1 MYYFNI
7 LSWNLQGLGASR
19 CNRVRCYLN
28 QELSLPSIG
37 RLDMLCCQ
45 EHHLNSRR
53 IELNRNL
60 LRGNWVYEW
69 VPAFG
74 PSGTQGGLCIALR
87 MQWQSN
93 VQAKGVLFGGRVQ
106 YMLILI
112 SGKLIGFLNVYAPNS
127 VTGRIR
133 LWNKLLQ
140 DLPVAQHWCMCGDWN
155 MIESPS
161 DRLGG
166 SSTTI
171 SGLELREWEK
181 LIFKYEVTD
190 LWHIPTFSRMPD
202 SLLYSRSNRRSVAL
216 NLSRID
222 RFYADSF
229 FWDRG
234 GYVGIISGTSFSDH
248 APIMLKFCMDSH
260 TSTSRLYVPRFIVD
274 DMNLQNTVLSVWRMA
289 VGDSNCQKLQNAL
302 LAVSNFFIQQVKL
315 KQSSYTRNLLNA
327 KRGLASLQ
335 ILQEKQPHSQYIHC
349 ELQNVMM
356 LISFLQQKR
365 AQFFLH
371 ASAARWCT
379 KGDTMSKFFF
389 QHVTPKRNKIQIV
402 QLKRSDGTVT
412 MDKDEMSNI
421 VATYYESLLSANTPS
436 VETLQMRQKV
446 WAATVVKVTSRISLQ
461 LLRPFSSFE
470 ILQAIKGVGPDV
482 SPGVD
487 GMGRDFFITYWDL
500 IAEDLLAAF
509 QEMFNTG
516 IMPQKWKEGLIC
528 LIPKGDVVT
537 DEVKGWRP
545 ITLLNTIYKI
555 YAKLLALRLQPFLP
569 EIVHDSQTGF
579 MQERSIFDN
588 VFLFWELTGMA
599 MKNKEDLAV
608 LLLDFEKAYDRVDWD
623 FMEGSFLRLGFPAQ

>member
-1 MYYFNI
+1 MYYLNI
-7 LSWNLQGLGASR
+7 LSWNLQGLGTSR

-37 RLDMLCCQ
+37 QLDMLCFQ
-45 EHHLNSRR
+45 EHHLNSQR
-53 IELNRNL
+53 IASNRNL
-60 LRGNWVYEW
+60 LRGNWIYEW

-74 PSGTQGGLCIALR
+74 PSGTQGGLCIALK

-234 GYVGIISGTSFSDH
+234 GYVGIISSTSFSDH
-248 APIMLKFCMDSH
+248 APIMLKF
-260 TSTSRLYVPRFIVD
+260 
-274 DMNLQNTVLSVWRMA
+274 
-289 VGDSNCQKLQNAL
+289 
-302 LAVSNFFIQQVKL
+302 
-315 KQSSYTRNLLNA
+315 
-327 KRGLASLQ
+327 
-335 ILQEKQPHSQYIHC
+335 
-349 ELQNVMM
+349 
-356 LISFLQQKR
+356 
-365 AQFFLH
+365 
-371 ASAARWCT
+371 
-379 KGDTMSKFFF
+379 
-389 QHVTPKRNKIQIV
+389 
-402 QLKRSDGTVT
+402 
-412 MDKDEMSNI
+412 
-421 VATYYESLLSANTPS
+421 
-436 VETLQMRQKV
+436 
-446 WAATVVKVTSRISLQ
+446 
-461 LLRPFSSFE
+461 
-470 ILQAIKGVGPDV
+470 
-482 SPGVD
+482 
-487 GMGRDFFITYWDL
+487 
-500 IAEDLLAAF
+500 
-509 QEMFNTG
+509 
-516 IMPQKWKEGLIC
+516 
-528 LIPKGDVVT
+528 
-537 DEVKGWRP
+537 
-545 ITLLNTIYKI
+545 
-555 YAKLLALRLQPFLP
+555 
-569 EIVHDSQTGF
+569 
-579 MQERSIFDN
+579 
-588 VFLFWELTGMA
+588 
-599 MKNKEDLAV
+599 
-608 LLLDFEKAYDRVDWD
+608 
-623 FMEGSFLRLGFPAQ
+623 

>member
-7 LSWNLQGLGASR
+7 LSWNLQGLGTSR

-37 RLDMLCCQ
+37 QLDMLCFQ
-45 EHHLNSRR
+45 EHHLNSQR
-53 IELNRNL
+53 IASNRNL
-60 LRGNWVYEW
+60 LRGNWIYEW

-74 PSGTQGGLCIALR
+74 PSGTQGGLCIALK

-248 APIMLKFCMDSH
+248 APIMLKFCMNSH
-260 TSTSRLYVPRFIVD
+260 TSISRLYVPRFIVD
-274 DMNLQNTVLSVWRMA
+274 DMNLQNTVL
-289 VGDSNCQKLQNAL
+289 
-302 LAVSNFFIQQVKL
+302 
-315 KQSSYTRNLLNA
+315 
-327 KRGLASLQ
+327 
-335 ILQEKQPHSQYIHC
+335 
-349 ELQNVMM
+349 
-356 LISFLQQKR
+356 
-365 AQFFLH
+365 
-371 ASAARWCT
+371 
-379 KGDTMSKFFF
+379 
-389 QHVTPKRNKIQIV
+389 
-402 QLKRSDGTVT
+402 
-412 MDKDEMSNI
+412 
-421 VATYYESLLSANTPS
+421 
-436 VETLQMRQKV
+436 
-446 WAATVVKVTSRISLQ
+446 
-461 LLRPFSSFE
+461 
-470 ILQAIKGVGPDV
+470 
-482 SPGVD
+482 
-487 GMGRDFFITYWDL
+487 
-500 IAEDLLAAF
+500 
-509 QEMFNTG
+509 
-516 IMPQKWKEGLIC
+516 
-528 LIPKGDVVT
+528 
-537 DEVKGWRP
+537 
-545 ITLLNTIYKI
+545 
-555 YAKLLALRLQPFLP
+555 
-569 EIVHDSQTGF
+569 
-579 MQERSIFDN
+579 
-588 VFLFWELTGMA
+588 
-599 MKNKEDLAV
+599 
-608 LLLDFEKAYDRVDWD
+608 
-623 FMEGSFLRLGFPAQ
+623 